1 MIHQGLRELD
11 NQPDVILGSINAQ
24 IQRRQG
30 NVFEDAAEFLNS
42 QVRIAAVDPLA
53 SIFPVV
59 SLIILA
65 PIALA
70 LAPIALE
77 FAEKQGKKLAPVA
90 LEFVE
95 KVAKKQGII

>member
-1 MIHQGLRELD
+1 MHRPLIDFED
-11 NQPDVILGSINAQ
+11 QPQVILGSINAQ

-30 NVFEDAAEFLNS
+30 NVFEDAADFFND

-53 SIFPVV
+53 SFFPVV
-59 SLIILA
+59 SLIVLA

-77 FAEKQGKKLAPVA
+77 F
-90 LEFVE
+90 VE
-95 KVAKKQGII
+95 KEAKKRGII

>member
-1 MIHQGLRELD
+1 MHRPLID
-11 NQPDVILGSINAQ
+11 FDAQPDVLLGSINAQ

-53 SIFPVV
+53 SFFPVV

-70 LAPIALE
+70 LAPVVLD
-77 FAEKQGKKLAPVA
+77 FAEKEGKKLAPVV

-95 KVAKKQGII
+95 KAAKKRGII